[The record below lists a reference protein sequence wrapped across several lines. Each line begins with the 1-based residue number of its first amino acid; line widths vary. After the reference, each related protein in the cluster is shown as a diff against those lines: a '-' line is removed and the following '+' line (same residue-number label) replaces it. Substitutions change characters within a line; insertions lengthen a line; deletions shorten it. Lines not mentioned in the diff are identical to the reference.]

1 MALVSVIVP
10 VYNTEKY
17 VSRCLDSILGQTLGD
32 MEIIC
37 VDDGSTDSS
46 PAILREYAKKDS
58 RLRVITKENQGL
70 VAARKTGVKEASGKY
85 IGYVDSDDWIEPE
98 MYETLCEYAEAS
110 QADMVTSGYI
120 FEGNYISTHY
130 DGVPEGLYEG
140 ERMDF
145 LRENGIYNLQT
156 RDVGLRSPLCFKLFL
171 AETFREAQLRI
182 PDEISLYEDKL
193 CVITYLLR
201 CDRAYVL
208 RKAFYHYIIYRESM
222 INKPDSRYLSK
233 VNAAYQYLLTLYE
246 HPLFTKSM
254 RLQAELYVTEML
266 YKGINSRM
274 GFENKNLLWIDPYWL
289 KELPLGARVA
299 LYGAGELG
307 QVYKR
312 QLKAREDLTFAG
324 CMDAGWERFKTAPM
338 TAVSPKDLPETEY
351 DVVVITIKN
360 PSKANE
366 VKEELVE
373 AGVPEHKIRW
383 FEQKELYWKYAEVN
397 GWIK

>member
-145 LRENGIYNLQT
+145 LRENGIYNLKT

-274 GFENKNLLWIDPYWL
+274 GLRNFLWGPGWL
-289 KELPLGARVA
+289 CMGRGSWGRFTKGSLRPGRTLRLRAAWTRAGRGLKPLP
-299 LYGAGELG
+299 
-307 QVYKR
+307 
-312 QLKAREDLTFAG
+312 
-324 CMDAGWERFKTAPM
+324 
-338 TAVSPKDLPETEY
+338 
-351 DVVVITIKN
+351 
-360 PSKANE
+360 
-366 VKEELVE
+366 
-373 AGVPEHKIRW
+373 
-383 FEQKELYWKYAEVN
+383 
-397 GWIK
+397 